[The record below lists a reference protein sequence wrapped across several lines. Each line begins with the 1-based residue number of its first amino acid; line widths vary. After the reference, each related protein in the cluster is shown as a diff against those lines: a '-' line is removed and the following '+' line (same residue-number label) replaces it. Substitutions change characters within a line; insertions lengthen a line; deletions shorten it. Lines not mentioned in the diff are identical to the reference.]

1 MIKTRTSET
10 RILRRTQNPGRD
22 VRIALNRRIQAIF
35 DDESFIALTDEA
47 LRVAAADAATG
58 RPGQQSVVAN
68 MFFRQLIA
76 IYGSARRVQAELRHG
91 RRWFHYRR
99 QLELLFP
106 DDRRLRF
113 APVPNTTSA
122 TRLRDQTLKPD
133 AARFQAVFRLTA
145 INTAARCGIG
155 CGTGTNL
162 EPAVN
167 NTLLSD
173 GTVLKAAS
181 KYTPGTQAFCDT
193 HKMFHDRR
201 SDPDASYNTTGGGEK
216 VFGNKFVIVSAMTG
230 HANEIFML
238 DVIPVSKTEGT
249 DSEMAALF
257 TSLPSIVEQLPDMQA
272 LAFDKALRG
281 TWVTDTWN
289 LGLQPVVS
297 IYDKTGKSTDVI
309 HIKQITFT
317 LPNGKTKPIDVYA
330 TGGHAMIRGIASGD
344 DHWIPLHS
352 TKVTFHPNVS
362 GRERAYTHYRVP
374 TGSACHPSHWGA
386 TGEIRMNPTG
396 AEGAK
401 IGEHLRALPA
411 DDERY
416 AAIYNRRQMTE
427 S

>member
-1 MIKTRTSET
+1 
-10 RILRRTQNPGRD
+10 
-22 VRIALNRRIQAIF
+22 
-35 DDESFIALTDEA
+35 
-47 LRVAAADAATG
+47 
-58 RPGQQSVVAN
+58 
-68 MFFRQLIA
+68 
-76 IYGSARRVQAELRHG
+76 
-91 RRWFHYRR
+91 
-99 QLELLFP
+99 
-106 DDRRLRF
+106 
-113 APVPNTTSA
+113 
-122 TRLRDQTLKPD
+122 
-133 AARFQAVFRLTA
+133 
-145 INTAARCGIG
+145 
-155 CGTGTNL
+155 
-162 EPAVN
+162 
-167 NTLLSD
+167 
-173 GTVLKAAS
+173 
-181 KYTPGTQAFCDT
+181 
-193 HKMFHDRR
+193 
-201 SDPDASYNTTGGGEK
+201 
-216 VFGNKFVIVSAMTG
+216 
-230 HANEIFML
+230 
-238 DVIPVSKTEGT
+238 
-249 DSEMAALF
+249 
-257 TSLPSIVEQLPDMQA
+257 MQA

-427 S
+427 SLNSWIKAQLPGRRARTYGQANQNIDMLFLGVARNTLSELHYRDRIANVTATVAVG